1 METPVLCTRGARPTL
16 EHLSRNVNQEAAE
29 IRVIPERDDAQREV
43 LAAIAAC
50 TEELIVLRPGGP
62 RTQQQFALDEEV
74 LERGVKC
81 RILYQH
87 TARANLGL
95 RPLAQKLARHGGEV
109 RTSSAGFERMLIL
122 DRRTAFVPTGAP
134 DGDVPGAAMV
144 TNPEVV
150 QFLYRGFE
158 RTWSTAMSVEHA
170 EYDEASVDIKVM
182 LLRLMASGLKDEAI
196 AQRLG
201 MAPRTCRRHMS
212 AIMAELDVTSR
223 FQAGIKIAS
232 MGVLTGAD
240 TLPVQVKRSD
250 AHPVW

>member
-1 METPVLCTRGARPTL
+1 METPLLCARGVNRLPHN
-16 EHLSRNVNQEAAE
+16 ENQEGSE
-29 IRVIPERDDAQREV
+29 IRAISDPAAVKREV
-43 LAAIAAC
+43 YAAIAAC
-50 TEELIVLRPGGP
+50 AEDLIVLRPGGP
-62 RTQQQFALDEEV
+62 RTQQQFALDDEV
-74 LERGVKC
+74 LERGVTC

-109 RTSSAGFERMLIL
+109 RTSSAGFERMVIL
-122 DRRTAFVPTGAP
+122 DRRIAFVPTGPP
-134 DGDVPGAAMV
+134 DGDVPGAAVV
-144 TNPEVV
+144 TNPAVV
-150 QFLYRGFE
+150 EFLCRGFE
-158 RTWSTAMSVEHA
+158 RTWASAMSVEHA
-170 EYDEASVDIKVM
+170 EYDEASVDIKVT

-240 TLPVQVKRSD
+240 TLPVQGRRSD